1 MNPQVDKSVVTT
13 TVTLIA
19 ALVLLAVVLFMAA
32 SLISVVDNIA
42 PDDGSR
48 KQSAVLERIKP
59 IARVSFE
66 QPKPVVAVQLS
77 AKQIYDKV
85 CAACHAT
92 GTLGAPR
99 VGDKAQWEPRFA
111 QGLDTLVTHATNG
124 IRAMPAKGGDP
135 SLTEANLKDAIV
147 YMLGETGIKAEATPA
162 AEAATPAA
170 EAAAPAAEATA
181 PAAEAAPA
189 EAPSTGPASASTK
202 TGPAPEAK

>member
-1 MNPQVDKSVVTT
+1 VNPQVDKSVVTT

-77 AKQIYDKV
+77 AKQVYDKV

-92 GTLGAPR
+92 GTLGAPK
-99 VGDKAQWEPRFA
+99 VGEKAQWEPRFA

-147 YMLGETGIKAEATPA
+147 YMLEETGIKAGAAPA
-162 AEAATPAA
+162 AAPAPAAPAAT
-170 EAAAPAAEATA
+170 EAAPAAEAS
-181 PAAEAAPA
+181 
-189 EAPSTGPASASTK
+189 STSPASASTTK
-202 TGPAPEAK
+202 VGPVP

>member
-77 AKQIYDKV
+77 AKQVYDKV

-92 GTLGAPR
+92 GTLGAPK
-99 VGDKAQWEPRFA
+99 VGEKAQWEPRFA

-147 YMLGETGIKAEATPA
+147 YMLEETGIKAGAAPA
-162 AEAATPAA
+162 AAPAPAAPAAPAAT
-170 EAAAPAAEATA
+170 EAAPAAEAS
-181 PAAEAAPA
+181 
-189 EAPSTGPASASTK
+189 STSPASASAK
-202 TGPAPEAK
+202 TDPAAPEAK

>member
-77 AKQIYDKV
+77 AKQVYDKV

-92 GTLGAPR
+92 GTLGAPK
-99 VGDKAQWEPRFA
+99 VGEKAQWEPRFA
-111 QGLDTLVTHATNG
+111 QGIDTLVTHATNG

-147 YMLGETGIKAEATPA
+147 YMLEETGIKAG
-162 AEAATPAA
+162 
-170 EAAAPAAEATA
+170 AAPAAEAAPAAA

-189 EAPSTGPASASTK
+189 EAPSTSPASASTTK
-202 TGPAPEAK
+202 VGPVP

>member
-1 MNPQVDKSVVTT
+1 MNPQVDKSVITT

-32 SLISVVDNIA
+32 ALVGVVDNVA

-59 IARVSFE
+59 VARVSFE

-77 AKQIYDKV
+77 GKQVYDKV
-85 CAACHAT
+85 CAACHAA
-92 GTLGAPR
+92 GTLGAPKT
-99 VGDKAQWEPRFA
+99 GDKAQWELRFA

-135 SLTEANLKDAIV
+135 SLTEANIKDSIA
-147 YMLGETGIKAEATPA
+147 YMLGETGIES
-162 AEAATPAA
+162 E
-170 EAAAPAAEATA
+170 AAPAAEA
-181 PAAEAAPA
+181 
-189 EAPSTGPASASTK
+189 K
-202 TGPAPEAK
+202 

>member
-77 AKQIYDKV
+77 AKQVYDKV

-92 GTLGAPR
+92 GTLGAPK

-147 YMLGETGIKAEATPA
+147 YMLEETGIKAGAAPAA
-162 AEAATPAA
+162 AEAAPAA
-170 EAAAPAAEATA
+170 A

-189 EAPSTGPASASTK
+189 AAPSTSPASTSTTK
-202 TGPAPEAK
+202 TGPVP

>member
-77 AKQIYDKV
+77 AKQVYDKV

-92 GTLGAPR
+92 GTLGAPK
-99 VGDKAQWEPRFA
+99 VGAKDLWEPRFA
-111 QGLDTLVTHATNG
+111 QGLDTLVTHATSG

-147 YMLGETGIKAEATPA
+147 YMLEETGIKAGAAPA
-162 AEAATPAA
+162 AAPAPAAPAAT
-170 EAAAPAAEATA
+170 EAAPAAEAS
-181 PAAEAAPA
+181 
-189 EAPSTGPASASTK
+189 STSPASASTK
-202 TGPAPEAK
+202 TDPAAPEAK

>member
-77 AKQIYDKV
+77 AKQVYDKV

-92 GTLGAPR
+92 GTLGAPK
-99 VGDKAQWEPRFA
+99 VGEKAQWEPRFA
-111 QGLDTLVTHATNG
+111 QGLDTLATHATNG

-147 YMLGETGIKAEATPA
+147 YMLEETGIKAGAAPAA
-162 AEAATPAA
+162 AEAAPAA
-170 EAAAPAAEATA
+170 A

-189 EAPSTGPASASTK
+189 AAPSTSPASTSTTK
-202 TGPAPEAK
+202 TGPVP

>member
-1 MNPQVDKSVVTT
+1 MNPQVDKSVITT
-13 TVTLIA
+13 TVTLVA
-19 ALVLLAVVLFMAA
+19 ALVLLAAVLFMAA
-32 SLISVVDNIA
+32 SLISVVDNVA

-147 YMLGETGIKAEATPA
+147 YMLEETGIKAGAAPA
-162 AEAATPAA
+162 AAPAPAAPAAT
-170 EAAAPAAEATA
+170 EAAPAAEAS
-181 PAAEAAPA
+181 
-189 EAPSTGPASASTK
+189 STSPASASTK
-202 TGPAPEAK
+202 ADPAAPEAK

>member
-77 AKQIYDKV
+77 AKQVYDKV

-92 GTLGAPR
+92 GTLGAPK
-99 VGDKAQWEPRFA
+99 VGAKDLWEPRFA
-111 QGLDTLVTHATNG
+111 QGLDTLVTHATSG

-147 YMLGETGIKAEATPA
+147 YMLEETGIKAGAAPEA
-162 AEAATPAA
+162 AEAAPAA
-170 EAAAPAAEATA
+170 AEAAPAAEAS
-181 PAAEAAPA
+181 
-189 EAPSTGPASASTK
+189 STSPASASTK
-202 TGPAPEAK
+202 ADPAAPEAK

>member
-1 MNPQVDKSVVTT
+1 VNPQVDKSVVTT

-77 AKQIYDKV
+77 AKQVYDKV

-92 GTLGAPR
+92 GTLGAPK
-99 VGDKAQWEPRFA
+99 VGEKAQWEPRFA

-147 YMLGETGIKAEATPA
+147 YMLEETGIKAGAAPA
-162 AEAATPAA
+162 AAAPAPAAPAAT
-170 EAAAPAAEATA
+170 EAAPAAEAS
-181 PAAEAAPA
+181 
-189 EAPSTGPASASTK
+189 STSPASASTTK
-202 TGPAPEAK
+202 VGPVP

>member
-32 SLISVVDNIA
+32 SLISVVDNVA

-77 AKQIYDKV
+77 AKQVYDKV

-92 GTLGAPR
+92 GTLGAPK
-99 VGDKAQWEPRFA
+99 VGAKDLWEPRFA

-147 YMLGETGIKAEATPA
+147 YMLEETGIKAG
-162 AEAATPAA
+162 
-170 EAAAPAAEATA
+170 AAPAAEAS
-181 PAAEAAPA
+181 
-189 EAPSTGPASASTK
+189 STSPASASTK
-202 TGPAPEAK
+202 TDPAAPEAK

>member
-1 MNPQVDKSVVTT
+1 MNPQVDKSVITT
-13 TVTLIA
+13 TVTLVA

-77 AKQIYDKV
+77 AKQVYDKV

-92 GTLGAPR
+92 GTLGAPK
-99 VGDKAQWEPRFA
+99 VGAKDLWEPRFA
-111 QGLDTLVTHATNG
+111 QGLDTLVTHATSG

-147 YMLGETGIKAEATPA
+147 YMLEETGIKAGAAPEA
-162 AEAATPAA
+162 AEAAPAA
-170 EAAAPAAEATA
+170 PTPEAAPAAEAS
-181 PAAEAAPA
+181 
-189 EAPSTGPASASTK
+189 STSPASASTK
-202 TGPAPEAK
+202 ADPAAPEAK

>member
-77 AKQIYDKV
+77 AKQVYDKV

-92 GTLGAPR
+92 GTLGAPK
-99 VGDKAQWEPRFA
+99 VGEKAQWEPRFA

-147 YMLGETGIKAEATPA
+147 YMLEETGIKAGAAPAA
-162 AEAATPAA
+162 AEAAPAA
-170 EAAAPAAEATA
+170 A

-189 EAPSTGPASASTK
+189 AAPSTSPASTSTTK
-202 TGPAPEAK
+202 TGPVP